1 MINLEYYIVS
11 EKKICLYHAFYLTL
25 QQLIILITKKLP
37 MRKTLKLALM
47 AICCS
52 SAAMAQEPVDSLTTD
67 MEDEQAY
74 TFTEAQ
80 LGDDET
86 STQNITVISSN
97 RNVYASEVGY
107 RFSPAR
113 FKYRALGAKYNEMYI
128 NGNPVND
135 IERGQ
140 FSFSFVGGLNNQ
152 TRNRESTLPF
162 EDNTYCMSSLGGSGN
177 YNFRPSNFA
186 TGQRASIAVANRSY
200 NVRAMYTYN
209 TGVMEN
215 GWAFTGN
222 LTYRWGNGIGYID
235 GTSYNSLSYFVGA
248 EKIYNDEHS
257 LSLVTWGNPTQR
269 GTQRGATDEMYWIAN
284 SHNYNPNWG
293 YQDGKKRNARIVKD
307 FAPAALLTWDWKMDN
322 KNKLVTTTLVKY
334 SMYSNSRLAYNGG
347 SNPEPDYYSLMPSF
361 NYNVWN
367 PEATL
372 FRDNDALEN
381 WQAAYDYLSASEDNR
396 QINWGRLYYAN
407 RLMNAAGQDAMY
419 YLQRFHD
426 DQLTISLATQ
436 LNKQLTTHSTLNIGL
451 QLVSNKGM
459 HYQTMDD
466 LLGAATFHNINT
478 YALKDYGSTSPRIL
492 YDMNEGTAKE
502 IGVGDKFG
510 YDYNI
515 LVNKAQLWGGYA
527 TDLRFIHLF
536 ASGRIA
542 GTTMQRDGKMR
553 NGMAPDNSYGKSPT
567 AKFIDGSLKT
577 GANINLGRGHAVGL
591 GVGYEWKTPTPRTAF
606 SAAQINNDFV
616 KNLKQEK
623 ILSAEF
629 GYQYKGS
636 WLSANLNAYYA
647 NLRDITEQSLFYS
660 DIESSFAY
668 VSLSDIKKVYYGLEL
683 GLNVKATEW
692 LNIKALGTISEAKYT
707 DDANMRMLL
716 SNSGIYVDER
726 CIIDGMREGSTPLKA
741 ASIDLSIHYN
751 YWYIDLIG
759 NYYDDIYLYFAPIS
773 RRATEV
779 PKAIVDGIQTYSS
792 PAQNKGDGGFMLDAS
807 IGRQFRLKQGRR
819 IGLNLML
826 TNILNNINICTGGM
840 EQNRLDTK
848 QEEERTNN
856 AYRFQQSARKFYA
869 NGINGMLMINYYF

>member
-1 MINLEYYIVS
+1 
-11 EKKICLYHAFYLTL
+11 
-25 QQLIILITKKLP
+25 
-37 MRKTLKLALM
+37 MRKTLKLAMM
-47 AICCS
+47 AFCCS
-52 SAAMAQEPVDSLTTD
+52 SAAMAQEPVDSTATD

-80 LGDDET
+80 LDDDET

-97 RNVYASEVGY
+97 RNVYANEVGY

-140 FSFSFVGGLNNQ
+140 FGYSFVGGLNNQ
-152 TRNRESTLPF
+152 TRARESSLPF
-162 EDNTYCMSSLGGSGN
+162 EDNNYAMSSLAGSGN
-177 YNFRPSNFA
+177 YNFRPSSFA
-186 TGQRASIAVANRSY
+186 TGQRASIALANRSY
-200 NVRAMYTYN
+200 NLRAMYTYN

-215 GWAFTGN
+215 GWAFTGS

-235 GTSYNSLSYFVGA
+235 GTSYNSLSYFLGA
-248 EKIYNDEHS
+248 EKIFNDEHS

-307 FAPAALLTWDWKMDN
+307 FAPAALLTWDWKIDDN
-322 KNKLVTTTLVKY
+322 NKLVTTLLGKY
-334 SMYSNSRLAYNGG
+334 TMYSNSRLAYNGG
-347 SNPEPDYYSLMPSF
+347 TNPEPDYYNLMPSF
-361 NYNVWN
+361 YYNVWN

-372 FRDNDALEN
+372 FRDDAALEN
-381 WQAAYDYLSASEDNR
+381 WQASYNYLSASEDNR

-407 RLMNAAGQDAMY
+407 SLMNKAGQDAMY
-419 YLQRFHD
+419 YVQRAHD
-426 DQLTISLATQ
+426 DQLTFSLASK
-436 LNKQLTTHSTLNIGL
+436 LEKQLTNNSTLNLGL
-451 QLVSNKGM
+451 QLASNRGM

-466 LLGAATFHNINT
+466 LLGANTFHNINT
-478 YALKDYGSTSPRIL
+478 YALKDYGSGSQRVL
-492 YDMNEGTAKE
+492 YDMNEGTARQ

-515 LVNKAQLWGGYA
+515 LVNKAQLWGTYA
-527 TDLRFIHLF
+527 TDLRFTHLF
-536 ASGRIA
+536 VSGRVA

-553 NGMAPDNSYGKSPT
+553 NGMAPDNSYGKSGT
-567 AKFIDGSLKT
+567 AKFIDGGMKA
-577 GANINLGRGHAVGL
+577 GANISLGLGHAIAL
-591 GVGYEWKTPTPRTAF
+591 GAGYEWKAPTPRTSF
-606 SAAQINNDFV
+606 SAAQVNNDFV
-616 KNLKQEK
+616 KDLKQEK

-629 GYQYKGS
+629 GYQFKNS
-636 WLSANLNAYYA
+636 WISANLNAYYA
-647 NLRDITEQSLFYS
+647 NLKDVTEQSLFYS

-668 VSLSDIKKVYYGLEL
+668 VSLSNIKKEYYGVEL
-683 GLNVKATEW
+683 GLNVKTTEW

-707 DDANMRMLL
+707 SNADMRMLL
-716 SNSGIYVDER
+716 SNSGTYVDEL

-741 ASIDLSIHYN
+741 ASIDLNIHYN

-759 NYYDDIYLYFAPIS
+759 NYYDDIYMYFAPIS

-779 PKAIVDGIQTYSS
+779 AKTIVDGQQTYIS
-792 PAQNKGDGGFMLDAS
+792 PDQSKGDGGFMLDAS
-807 IGRQFRLKQGRR
+807 IGRQFRLKHGRR
-819 IGLNLML
+819 IGFNLML

-856 AYRFQQSARKFYA
+856 AYRFQQSPRKFYA